1 MASGGSFILQRDAS
15 MGNNPVFSRSGYQPQ
30 MNVWHQL
37 GLDMAVGKMSMY
49 FDGNLIGTYTEQ
61 DSNTDLTKVQTQVGS
76 YTADSYDYITAT
88 QLNPAHFTVTTSPS
102 LIAVLPG
109 NSGNSTVLL
118 TSYENFSGTVSLT
131 ATVSPTGPVVT
142 LPSTTYLPGNGSSN
156 STLTVSTQD
165 STSKQAYSLSVTAT
179 SGNQS
184 RSLSF
189 PLYVGVRP
197 AIVINGNSD
206 FTTTNGVT
214 GGTGTAPNPYVISGW
229 DIDLSQG
236 GGCVCLGIQIQ
247 NTNAYF
253 VIRSVYVHE
262 GDVSSLAISF
272 SNVTNGRVESSTVAN
287 SASGIRIV
295 GSNNITVSGNNVSI
309 PVFWMDQFQD
319 EGPCLA
325 VTSSSSITVSGN
337 IFSCDAAGI
346 DLTGGSGDS
355 NIVISENH
363 FFGGGVGIYLGTISH
378 SIVKNNQFSQNDIDI
393 YVFQGT
399 SITNTTMSGNE
410 FHVMGIY
417 IQGRNT
423 LLRANTITT
432 DNLVNGR
439 PLYYFEGCSGT
450 SINGV
455 PVGQLIVVNCTNF
468 QVSNLRIDNVVEGI
482 VMISVHVASVTNAT
496 LNAIWYGV
504 LASNSDHVTIAG
516 NNVTND
522 YGIQFYNTSNMLVY
536 HNNFLCASSWCD
548 TPTDYQG
555 TNNLWDNGY
564 PSGGNFWW
572 NYPGVDNC
580 SGPQQNVCPDPDG
593 IGDTA
598 FGHDRYPLM
607 KPYPV
612 QTSDPQ
618 VQQTINFDGMTVSLS
633 GSFTPDTTS
642 RTVTG
647 FLSVTVTNT
656 ATGQTVFS
664 KTYSVSVG
672 YGSGST
678 ARFVLTIA
686 TGTSWLGTACTVN
699 VATNTAGC
707 SVARDPD
714 VNHDGVI
721 DILDLSQ
728 AAIVFDS
735 VMGDARYSASCD
747 VNADGSVNILDLAQ
761 LAIDY
766 QLPVFS

>member
-1 MASGGSFILQRDAS
+1 
-15 MGNNPVFSRSGYQPQ
+15 
-30 MNVWHQL
+30 
-37 GLDMAVGKMSMY
+37 
-49 FDGNLIGTYTEQ
+49 
-61 DSNTDLTKVQTQVGS
+61 
-76 YTADSYDYITAT
+76 
-88 QLNPAHFTVTTSPS
+88 
-102 LIAVLPG
+102 
-109 NSGNSTVLL
+109 
-118 TSYENFSGTVSLT
+118 
-131 ATVSPTGPVVT
+131 
-142 LPSTTYLPGNGSSN
+142 
-156 STLTVSTQD
+156 
-165 STSKQAYSLSVTAT
+165 
-179 SGNQS
+179 
-184 RSLSF
+184 
-189 PLYVGVRP
+189 VRP
-197 AIVINGNSD
+197 AIVVNGNSD
-206 FTTTNGVT
+206 FTTNNGVT
-214 GGTGTAPNPYVISGW
+214 GGTGTASNPYVISGW
-229 DIDLSQG
+229 DIDLCL
-236 GGCVCLGIQIQ
+236 GGCALGIQIQ

-253 VIRSVYVHE
+253 VIRNVYIHD
-262 GDVSSLAISF
+262 GGFGSLDVSF
-272 SNVTNGRVESSTVAN
+272 SNVTNGGIEGSTLAN
-287 SASGIRIV
+287 TYSGIRITSS
-295 GSNNITVSGNNVSI
+295 SNIVVSGNNVTVPAWYLDPGVYDGPCLQVSSSSNITVSGNN
-309 PVFWMDQFQD
+309 
-319 EGPCLA
+319 
-325 VTSSSSITVSGN
+325 
-337 IFSCDAAGI
+337 FSDGVYAGI

-355 NIVISENH
+355 SMLISNNNFEAS
-363 FFGGGVGIYLGTISH
+363 VGIVLGTVANTTIA
-378 SIVKNNQFSQNDIDI
+378 NNRITTTDLGIHVPI
-393 YVFQGT
+393 GT
-399 SITNTTMSGNE
+399 SITQTVISGNI
-410 FHVMGIY
+410 FSGKGISF
-417 IQGRNT
+417 QGQNT
-423 LLRANTITT
+423 LLRSDTITT
-432 DNLVNGR
+432 DNLVNAK
-439 PLYYFEGCSGT
+439 PIYYFEGCSGT
-450 SINGV
+450 SIDGIS
-455 PVGQLIVVNCTNF
+455 VGEIIVVNCSDF
-468 QVSNLRIDNVVEGI
+468 QASNLGIDDVTEGI
-482 VMISVHVASVTNAT
+482 VMFSVHGAAVTNVSVS
-496 LNAIWYGV
+496 AIWYGF
-504 LASNSDHVTIAG
+504 LASDSDHVTISG
-516 NNVTND
+516 NNVTAGF
-522 YGIQFYNTSNMLVY
+522 GIQFYNTSNMLVY
-536 HNNFLCASSWCD
+536 HNNFL
-548 TPTDYQG
+548 TGQEETGMDYQG

-580 SGPQQNVCPDPDG
+580 SGPQQNICPGPDG
-593 IGDTA
+593 IGDTRYG
-598 FGHDRYPLM
+598 FDRYPLM